1 MCDTA
6 KPKLNVLFFFFFFFL
21 LISIPPPLT
30 RSTCAALVHQSP
42 DICIR
47 QLLQCGA
54 RLAASGKV
62 YAD

>member
-1 MCDTA
+1 
-6 KPKLNVLFFFFFFFL
+6 VLFFFFFFFL

>member
-1 MCDTA
+1 MSDTA
-6 KPKLNVLFFFFFFFL
+6 KPKLSVLSFLFL
-21 LISIPPPLT
+21 LPISIPSPLT

-42 DICIR
+42 DIRIR